1 MCSTCKEKNDRRLA
15 RRKERLD
22 GRALLE
28 QAWKNDDEDAIE
40 EHWRWHRIDS
50 DYDEEWEY
58 APDTHAVWEMM
69 DSLMELSIQDYE
81 QYILNWLI
89 DSQWVNLVNL
99 NMTEKS
105 VAQAL
110 ITRTMNFEQQ
120 FSYSYSKIVGLQAEG
135 PWVLKKD
142 YIILEE
148 NKQNYEIP
156 AGREINE
163 VLWFSNQPITAFG
176 MGGIGGFGGVGLG
189 ANEAGFAQMGYQG
202 SYFMM
207 SGFDY
212 LIRMQEA
219 NILNR
224 ILGGSLTYRITAL
237 PDGKKDL
244 QLYNAPGNQFNWGN
258 YSQYVGR
265 AVWYWYYDVTPD
277 SRADCLKNNPDVI
290 KMPNEVPLEEMTW
303 TDLNVPAQQWVR
315 RWFTAYVKETLGRV
329 RGKYSGNLK
338 APDSELIMDY
348 TSLLTEGKDEKT
360 KLIEE
365 LTGPEGWLTRLRP
378 EKVMEKEALLAEN
391 LNKQMK
397 FRAMPRQI
405 YVI

>member
-1 MCSTCKEKNDRRLA
+1 MSVIPEP
-15 RRKERLD
+15 ERSKIYT
-22 GRALLE
+22 RVKHLLGAPIRSVE
-28 QAWKNDDEDAIE
+28 VED
-40 EHWRWHRIDS
+40 
-50 DYDEEWEY
+50 
-58 APDTHAVWEMM
+58 EMM

-81 QYILNWLI
+81 EYILQWLI

-105 VAQAL
+105 VANAL
-110 ITRTMNFEQQ
+110 ITRTMDFEQQ
-120 FSYSYSKIVGLQAEG
+120 FSYSYSKIVGLQTVG

-142 YIILEE
+142 YFILSA
-148 NKQNYEIP
+148 NTQNYEIP
-156 AGREINE
+156 AGREVNE
-163 VLWFSNQPITAFG
+163 LLWFSNQAWSAFG
-176 MGGIGGFGGVGLG
+176 LGAMAGGFGGVGLG
-189 ANEAGFAQMGYQG
+189 ANEAGFAQTGYQG

-224 ILGGSLTYRITAL
+224 ILGGSLTYRITGL
-237 PDGKKDL
+237 PDGKRNVF
-244 QLYNAPGNQFNWGN
+244 LYNTPGGRFNWN
-258 YSQYVGR
+258 QYSEYVGK
-265 AVWYWYYDVTPD
+265 AVWYWYYDVGPD

-290 KMPNEVPLEEMTW
+290 KLPSDVPLEELTW
-303 TDLNVPAQQWVR
+303 SDLNVPAKQWVR
-315 RWFTAYVKETLGRV
+315 RWFTAYVKETLARV

-338 APDSELIMDY
+338 TPDSEITMDY
-348 TSLLTEGKDEKT
+348 TSLLTEAKDEKA
-360 KLIEE
+360 KLMEE
-365 LTGPEGWLTRLRP
+365 LTGTEGWLTRLRP
-378 EKVMEKEALLAEN
+378 ERVMEREALIAEN

>member
-1 MCSTCKEKNDRRLA
+1 MSVIPEP
-15 RRKERLD
+15 ERSKIYT
-22 GRALLE
+22 RVKHLLG
-28 QAWKNDDEDAIE
+28 
-40 EHWRWHRIDS
+40 
-50 DYDEEWEY
+50 
-58 APDTHAVWEMM
+58 APLRSVEVTDEMM

-81 QYILNWLI
+81 QYILNWVI

-110 ITRTMNFEQQ
+110 ITRTMDFEQQ
-120 FSYSYSKIVGLQAEG
+120 FSYSYSKIVGLQAMG

-142 YIILEE
+142 YIVLER

-163 VLWFSNQPITAFG
+163 VLWFSNQPWTAFG
-176 MGGIGGFGGVGLG
+176 LGGVGGFGFGGIGLG
-189 ANEAGFAQMGYQG
+189 ASEAGYAQMGYQG

-212 LIRMQEA
+212 LIRMQES

-224 ILGGSLTYRITAL
+224 ILGGSLTYRITGL
-237 PDGKKDL
+237 PDGKRNVF
-244 QLYNAPGNQFNWGN
+244 LYNTPGGRFNWNN
-258 YSQYVGR
+258 YSLYAGK
-265 AVWYWYYDVTPD
+265 AVWYWYYDVGTD
-277 SRADCLKNNPDVI
+277 DRADCLKANPDII
-290 KMPNEVPLEEMTW
+290 KLPTDVPIEDLTW
-303 TDLNVPAQQWVR
+303 EDLNTPGQQWVR
-315 RWFTAYVKETLGRV
+315 RWFTAYCKETLARV

-338 APDSELIMDY
+338 TPDSEIIMDY
-348 TSLLTEGKDEKT
+348 QSLLTESKDEKS
-360 KLIEE
+360 KLLEE
-365 LTGPEGWLTRLRP
+365 LIGAEGWLTRLRP
-378 EKVMEKEALLAEN
+378 EKVMEREALIAEN

>member
-1 MCSTCKEKNDRRLA
+1 MSVIPEP
-15 RRKERLD
+15 ERSKIYT
-22 GRALLE
+22 RVKHLLGAPLRSVE
-28 QAWKNDDEDAIE
+28 IED
-40 EHWRWHRIDS
+40 
-50 DYDEEWEY
+50 
-58 APDTHAVWEMM
+58 EMM

-81 QYILNWLI
+81 QYIMNWLI

-105 VAQAL
+105 VANAL
-110 ITRTMNFEQQ
+110 ITRTMDFEQQ
-120 FSYSYSKIVGLQAEG
+120 FSYSYSKIVGLQSQG

-142 YIILEE
+142 YVTLEQ

-163 VLWFSNQPITAFG
+163 VLWFSNRPLTAFG
-176 MGGIGGFGGVGLG
+176 MGGIGGFGGIGLG
-189 ANEAGFAQMGYQG
+189 ASEAGFAQMGYQG

-212 LIRMQEA
+212 LIRMQQS

-244 QLYNAPGNQFNWGN
+244 QLYDAPGSNFSWNN
-258 YSQYVGR
+258 YSSYVGKT
-265 AVWYWYYDVTPD
+265 VWYWYYETTPD

-290 KMPNEVPLEEMTW
+290 KMPNEVPLEELSW
-303 TDLNVPAQQWVR
+303 SDLNVPAQQWVR

-338 APDSELIMDY
+338 TPDSEITMDY

-365 LTGPEGWLTRLRP
+365 LTGAEGWLTRLRP
-378 EKVMEKEALLAEN
+378 EKVMEREALIAEN